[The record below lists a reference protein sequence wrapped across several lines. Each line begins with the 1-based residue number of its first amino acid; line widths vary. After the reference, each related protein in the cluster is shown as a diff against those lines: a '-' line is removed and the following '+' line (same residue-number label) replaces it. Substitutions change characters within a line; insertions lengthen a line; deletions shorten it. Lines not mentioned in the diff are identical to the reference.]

1 MKFLGELL
9 ILIFIT
15 VLLLTSSCSMKQLY
29 PLAGSTV
36 GGGIGALGGP
46 GTAAAGAG
54 LGYAAGEMAKGNE
67 ELEEAKETIQAL
79 TTGDVETLVQKR
91 MEEAKEEGFFDT
103 ILDGVYD
110 VMILSL
116 ILIAGW
122 NLIPMIYTRYVHK
135 KHNEK
140 SKQ

>member
-9 ILIFIT
+9 IIIFIT
-15 VLLLTSSCSMKQLY
+15 VLLLTGSCSMKQFY

-91 MEEAKEEGFFDT
+91 MEAAKQEGFFDT

>member
-1 MKFLGELL
+1 MRFAAELSIIILIVVLL
-9 ILIFIT
+9 IC
-15 VLLLTSSCSMKQLY
+15 SSCSLKTLY

-54 LGYAAGEMAKGNE
+54 LGYAAGEMAKGNS

-79 TTGDVETLVQKR
+79 TTGDVETLVQQR
-91 MEEAKEEGFFDT
+91 MEQAKEEGFFDN
-103 ILDGVYD
+103 ILEGVYD

-116 ILIAGW
+116 VAVAAW

-135 KHNEK
+135 KHNENIK
-140 SKQ
+140 K